1 MDNKKQLIIN
11 LTAIYLSIFLSSV
24 PFGIISVLI
33 AVKMDKFV
41 VNANLIS
48 LACAMQI
55 FAAIFFAKYLPT
67 ISKKLGIIRTI
78 QISTICAAI
87 MALFMYKYF
96 GYFIWLFTIFI
107 FGISLFAFSIIRQS
121 ITLDISPPHHKAI
134 IVSTGGMLM
143 SFGNALG
150 PIVLNLVGLEGFL
163 PHIIAALFYLT
174 SMLPMLLFKN
184 ANSIVRESKRISIFR
199 YIKISPK
206 IMFGGFT
213 FNYVQASVS
222 TFLIIYGIRSGLE
235 VGQASLLFS
244 VLLFGTIF
252 SIPMGY
258 FTDIINRRF
267 LIMVCTTLSF
277 VCAVSLFFVHSVT
290 IMATLLFLLFGFMIG
305 IKLPAL
311 ILINEKYKPTQ
322 RLAVNSAFAKVCFT
336 GNIFGIF
343 ITGAIMEVVGAKGL
357 WFSII
362 GMLFIYLFLNILTY
376 WHKFITKS
384 PVIGKIFLKHNFHK
398 NELQQNK

>member
-1 MDNKKQLIIN
+1 MENKKQLIIN
-11 LTAIYLSIFLSSV
+11 LSAIYLSIFLSSI
-24 PFGIISVLI
+24 PFGIMAVLI

-41 VNANLIS
+41 GDETLIS
-48 LACAMQI
+48 LSAAMQI
-55 FAAIFFAKYLPT
+55 FAGIFFSKYLPKFA
-67 ISKKLGIIRTI
+67 KKLGVIKTVQVATI
-78 QISTICAAI
+78 AAAI
-87 MALFMYKYF
+87 TTLLMYQYF
-96 GYFIWLFTIFI
+96 GYFIWLLTIFV
-107 FGISLFAFSIIRQS
+107 FGTALFAFSVIRQS
-121 ITLDISPPHHKAI
+121 ITLDISPPHRKAI

-150 PIVLNLVGLEGFL
+150 PIVLKFIGPEGFT
-163 PHIIAALFYLT
+163 PHLVVALLYVA

-184 ANSIVRESKRISIFR
+184 ANSIVREDKKICLFR

-213 FNYVQASVS
+213 FNYVQSSVS
-222 TFLIIYGIRSGLE
+222 TFLIIYGIRSGME
-235 VGQASLLFS
+235 IGQASLLFS
-244 VLLFGTIF
+244 VLLFGTVF
-252 SIPMGY
+252 SVPMGY

-267 LIMVCTTLSF
+267 IILVSTILSF
-277 VCAVSLFFVHSVT
+277 ICAVSLFFVQDVLT
-290 IMATLLFLLFGFMIG
+290 MAILLFLLFGFMIG

-322 RLAVNSAFAKVCFT
+322 RLAVNSAFYKICLT

-343 ITGAIMEVVGAKGL
+343 ITGATMEVTGPKGL

-362 GMLFIYLFLNILTY
+362 TMLFLYLSLNITTY

-384 PVIGKIFLKHNFHK
+384 PLIGNIFLKA
-398 NELQQNK
+398 

>member
-1 MDNKKQLIIN
+1 MNNKKQLIIN
-11 LTAIYLSIFLSSV
+11 LAGIYLSIFLSSI
-24 PFGIISVLI
+24 PFGIMAVLI

-41 VNANLIS
+41 GNETLIS
-48 LACAMQI
+48 LSAAMQI
-55 FAAIFFAKYLPT
+55 FAGIFFAKYLPR

-78 QISTICAAI
+78 QIATITAAI
-87 MALFMYKYF
+87 MTLVMYQYF
-96 GYFIWLFTIFI
+96 GYFIWLFTIFV
-107 FGISLFAFSIIRQS
+107 FGTSLFAFSIIRQS
-121 ITLDISPPHHKAI
+121 ITLDISPANHKAI

-150 PIVLNLVGLEGFL
+150 PILLKFIGNDGFT
-163 PHIIAALFYLT
+163 PHLIAASFYIL

-184 ANSIVRESKRISIFR
+184 ANSIVREDKKISIFR

-206 IMFGGFT
+206 IMLGGFT
-213 FNYVQASVS
+213 FNYVQSSVS
-222 TFLIIYGIRSGLE
+222 TFLIIYGIRNGME

-244 VLLFGTIF
+244 VLLFGTVF

-277 VCAVSLFFVHSVT
+277 ICAVSLFFAHEVNE
-290 IMATLLFLLFGFMIG
+290 MAVLLFLLFGFMIG

-322 RLAVNSAFAKVCFT
+322 RLAVNSAFAKVCLT

-343 ITGAIMEVVGAKGL
+343 ITGATMEIFGPKGL

-362 GMLFIYLFLNILTY
+362 TMLFLYWILNVHNY
-376 WHKFITKS
+376 WKNIFSESHIR
-384 PVIGKIFLKHNFHK
+384 IFLKHNFK
-398 NELQQNK
+398 